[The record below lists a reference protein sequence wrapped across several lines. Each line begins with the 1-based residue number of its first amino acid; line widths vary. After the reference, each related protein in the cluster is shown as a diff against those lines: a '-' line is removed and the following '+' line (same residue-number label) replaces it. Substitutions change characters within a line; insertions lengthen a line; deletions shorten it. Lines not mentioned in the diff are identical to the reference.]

1 MPTAWV
7 PGPLKSPQFRTL
19 ISARAIENTVYMVAC
34 DQVGANAMGESVVV
48 DPMGVVVASAG
59 KFVQNFRHIKTADR
73 NFTPYRKFRED
84 ICFH

>member
-1 MPTAWV
+1 M
-7 PGPLKSPQFRTL
+7 
-19 ISARAIENTVYMVAC
+19 IAC

-59 KFVQNFRHIKTADR
+59 EVETLICAEIDTDRVEKVRAKLPAIKTATRDLHHIE
-73 NFTPYRKFRED
+73 NSRKI